1 MPAKPPP
8 ASTKQKRKERGRNFA
23 LPGEA
28 KSGILLAIFQS
39 VKQFPFRPLGKFFP
53 YLILFS
59 LLYYGNAYVCDDAFL
74 SFRTVDNFVH
84 GYGLRWNVGERVQT
98 FTNPLSTL
106 LISIPYFLAHDP
118 GGPSNPHVMWA
129 IAILFSYLLSSG
141 VILCLVWRAQDS
153 PSLWIPFILL
163 LCSQAFVT
171 FFSSGLETPISYLLI
186 ALFFGPYLRRGFPEK
201 VRSKTLVFYF
211 LIAALAVV
219 NRIDTLLL
227 FFPACLHLGVLGFR
241 QLRRKMLGVLALASL
256 PLILWFG
263 FALVYFGFLLPNSY
277 YAKLGLDA
285 SPALLIRNG
294 LHITAMCL
302 RSDPITIP
310 IIVLPTIIIAI
321 FPHKLRPA
329 LAQAGSLLY
338 ALYFIQIGGD
348 FIGFRFF
355 ALSALLSA
363 LILLSYLE
371 RIPAGRLKLSFG
383 IAAIV
388 AGLAYSLLIPHSPL
402 RCAFDGPP
410 QRDSHDVWYYYP
422 GSALSK
428 WRPGKRFPFA
438 MFHAL
443 RDFDSCSSMRAN
455 TFRISVTNGGIR
467 GFCRGP
473 QDHIIDPFGITDPLI
488 ARLPS
493 SKITDLFT
501 PGHLTK
507 EIPVGYVD
515 SIRENQNLIRD
526 PELAAYYA
534 KLRTVVSGPL
544 FSAERWRDIFEL
556 NFTAARRY
564 PKTYLG
570 ENGLAEYDHR

>member
-1 MPAKPPP
+1 MKNQKGQKQGK
-8 ASTKQKRKERGRNFA
+8 KQKRKKRGRN
-23 LPGEA
+23 LPLQGEE
-28 KSGILLAIFQS
+28 KSGILLTIFQS
-39 VKQFPFRPLGKFFP
+39 VKQFHSRPPGKFFP

-59 LLYYGNAYVCDDAFL
+59 LLYYCNAYVCDDAFL

-106 LISIPYFLAHDP
+106 LISIPYFLVHDP

-129 IAILFSYLLSSG
+129 ISILFSYLLSSG
-141 VILCLVWRAQDS
+141 VILFLVWRAQDS
-153 PSLWIPFILL
+153 PSLWITFSLL

-171 FFSSGLETPISYLLI
+171 FFSSGLETSISYLLI
-186 ALFFGPYLRRGFPEK
+186 VLFFGPYLWSRFPEK
-201 VRSKTLVFYF
+201 ARSKTLVFYF

-227 FFPACLHLGVLGFR
+227 FFPACLHLGALGFQ
-241 QLRRKMLGVLALASL
+241 QLRHKMLGVLALASL

-294 LHITAMCL
+294 LHIMASCL

-310 IIVLPTIIIAI
+310 IIVLPTMIIAI

-329 LAQAGSLLY
+329 LAQAGGLLY
-338 ALYFIQIGGD
+338 VLYFIKIGGD

-371 RIPAGRLKLSFG
+371 RIPTGRLKLQLG
-383 IAAIV
+383 IASII

-402 RCAFDGPP
+402 RCAFDGPFP
-410 QRDSHDVWYYYP
+410 DDVRYYYP

-438 MFHAL
+438 TFHAL
-443 RDFDSCSSMRAN
+443 KDFDSCSSIWAN

-473 QDHIIDPFGITDPLI
+473 QDHIIDPYGITDPLI

-493 SKITDLFT
+493 SKISNLFS
-501 PGHLTK
+501 PGHLMK
-507 EIPVGYVD
+507 EIPLGYID
-515 SIRENQNLIRD
+515 SIRENQDLIRD
-526 PELAAYYA
+526 PELAAYYD
-534 KLRTVVSGPL
+534 KIRTVVSGQL
-544 FSAERWRDIFEL
+544 FSAERWRDIFKL
-556 NFTAARRY
+556 NFTPARRY
-564 PKTYLG
+564 TKTYLG
-570 ENGLAEYDHR
+570 ENGLAKYDHR